1 MPLSSKLIQ
10 VLAVLPLSWAFP
22 LVSPCALVIRDTV
35 AELPLPALS
44 LQPQRPNFSSFDLT
58 SALPPASIT
67 LSEEIELPANCAAYV
82 GPEQECTSDMTALRV
97 QFEDCGDAFVVCRCG
112 DADMSMDTVLDR
124 FGRVPVGLRRY
135 AGTVVILAD
144 TAPHAYTLT
153 TGDTHFFGDCE
164 MNAWVHEMTHAYDF
178 AEDTRQTS
186 AFGWEAALSAD
197 SCVPDT
203 YSLVNTVED
212 FAQVGVIT
220 TYRLIY
226 GSLPPGFV
234 ADCMSNQL
242 AYMASLDLYDPET
255 LFGNNCNIIDTRPPA
270 RHTLSPAVL
279 DPSRTF
285 QTLSPSSTNAFPEA
299 SALATARVNGNGAGV
314 ILNPLSP
321 LKSGFRAWAFMW
333 AIGAYI
339 VLS

>member
-1 MPLSSKLIQ
+1 
-10 VLAVLPLSWAFP
+10 
-22 LVSPCALVIRDTV
+22 
-35 AELPLPALS
+35 
-44 LQPQRPNFSSFDLT
+44 
-58 SALPPASIT
+58 
-67 LSEEIELPANCAAYV
+67 
-82 GPEQECTSDMTALRV
+82 
-97 QFEDCGDAFVVCRCG
+97 
-112 DADMSMDTVLDR
+112 
-124 FGRVPVGLRRY
+124 
-135 AGTVVILAD
+135 
-144 TAPHAYTLT
+144 
-153 TGDTHFFGDCE
+153 
-164 MNAWVHEMTHAYDF
+164 MTHAYDF

-203 YSLVNTVED
+203 YSLVNIVEVSCVFHYQYVDSITEAMQD

-255 LFGNNCNIIDTRPPA
+255 LFGNNCNIIDTGPPA
-270 RHTLSPAVL
+270 RFVSHPSLLMEIKFNVHFSRHTLSPAVL

-299 SALATARVNGNGAGV
+299 SALATARVNSNGAGA

-321 LKSGFRAWAFMW
+321 PKSSFRAWAFMW